1 MGGTRPHALLSSMG
15 GSRPHA
21 LLWGATIL
29 SLMI

>member
-1 MGGTRPHALLSSMG
+1 MGGT
-15 GSRPHA
+15 RPHA

>member
-15 GSRPHA
+15 GTRPHA